1 MQSQWC
7 LLFSYV
13 FDSSPEGN
21 YSSVSKHSAVHYA
34 NQLDANCVWCKAE
47 GFLNLFLAKKQKQK
61 NNSCLLQLKTVL
73 LRVMKV
79 NLNSL
84 RTAQANYKL

>member
-47 GFLNLFLAKKQKQK
+47 GFLNLFLAKKTKTKKQ
-61 NNSCLLQLKTVL
+61 QLPAATENCAIESDESQPKQSQNCT
-73 LRVMKV
+73 
-79 NLNSL
+79 S
-84 RTAQANYKL
+84 KL